1 MRRLGRRAKTSK
13 AKKAVEPAAD
23 EPEYTGPPSPRAI
36 PYVEPWEGS
45 SHPEWFEK
53 IDAWVFAPV
62 RHLFFPPPP
71 SLYAEWPSAAKERNL
86 FEALTLREVD
96 VARIHEIFR
105 LIDQD
110 SSGRIEVWELLEF
123 IKQPR
128 TRFTKRVFACFD
140 EDGSPMTALVSKSM

>member
-62 RHLFFPPPP
+62 RHLFFPLMFQTP
-71 SLYAEWPSAAKERNL
+71 
-86 FEALTLREVD
+86 EALAVRGGP
-96 VARIHEIFR
+96 RCR
-105 LIDQD
+105 QY
-110 SSGRIEVWELLEF
+110 RRWR
-123 IKQPR
+123 KQR
-128 TRFTKRVFACFD
+128 C
-140 EDGSPMTALVSKSM
+140 